1 MDDVAA
7 ATEAVCLLIHNEDE
21 AAVPFVRSLLQ
32 NVFGKSERQ
41 AIELTA
47 DPEEYDRIE
56 CGPYPAPVA
65 AAMLESA
72 QQFVRA
78 GRRHLL
84 ITSEAVRT
92 HECDL
97 CGRPHHTTSF
107 EVTGATAY
115 LCNECLTLARQASD
129 DVPSEE
135 FRLTSV
141 ALIWHFAGI
150 PQLVTRKRQFPAH
163 MRADVQTAIDR
174 LFAEPLHFFG
184 IHEEYRHETL
194 SFTRLMMQKRSP
206 PAIAPPLYRDVD
218 IGEDRPM
225 KCLENGLWLCQGD
238 ELRYAVLLC
247 THRDYDGETGLR
259 IEIAVPTG
267 AAGERLVQR
276 IFGELEAAV
285 SAARSYRGKVLSLEG
300 GDDYRGQVAGS
311 DGSPPRASR
320 S

>member
-1 MDDVAA
+1 MRPV
-7 ATEAVCLLIHNEDE
+7 
-21 AAVPFVRSLLQ
+21 
-32 NVFGKSERQ
+32 RQ
-41 AIELTA
+41 A
-47 DPEEYDRIE
+47 
-56 CGPYPAPVA
+56 G
-65 AAMLESA
+65 
-72 QQFVRA
+72 
-78 GRRHLL
+78 
-84 ITSEAVRT
+84 T
-92 HECDL
+92 HD
-97 CGRPHHTTSF
+97 
-107 EVTGATAY
+107 VTGVAGGTVI
-115 LCNECLTLARQASD
+115 CSECLTLAREASD

-174 LFAEPLHFFG
+174 LFAAPLHFFG

-194 SFTRLMMQKRSP
+194 SFTRLMMQKRNP

-225 KCLENGLWLCQGD
+225 KCLENGLWLCQSD
-238 ELRYAVLLC
+238 ELRFAVLFC
-247 THRDYDGETGLR
+247 TYRDYDGEAALR

-267 AAGERLVQR
+267 AAGESLVQR

-300 GDDYRGQVAGS
+300 GDDYRGQSRGVTVHRLAPVDRDAVILPERTLQLLSRNVMDLVENRAALRRLGQS
-311 DGSPPRASR
+311 TRKGILLYGPPGQQDPHDPLPRGQLARPYTLIITAEQVGLLSAT
-320 S
+320 